1 MVGQFDHYFDRYANE
16 LLDEAMAEAELQ
28 LTGSSLAM
36 GGNNIVLYLVFGLV
50 LLLVLAGL
58 AIVIGKMR
66 RQRDEFDEGED
77 IFEQRF
83 NAGGFDQPDDPF
95 SNNDGFNSFDLKT
108 DDGFDQAPLLDDPAT
123 EPFDL
128 PEAAPVDEPAPL
140 PVMEEAKAPA
150 ENVVPLRAPE
160 PQPEVQP
167 MQRVEAPLRRDAA
180 MQMTSG
186 SDNLPTGDYDYGAT
200 ASASDNSGGSDW
212 SRGYEDTPTGS
223 SRGSF
228 DDEDTPYIAPFIRDY
243 IEESERRQSHRLDDM
258 RDDMRRQMS
267 SVREEQSSRLDLFL
281 SSIDRKLSSTI
292 NARRGEVEDGASTRR
307 RIDGLNDQLDRMSQN
322 MERHGERLLSLSR
335 SVEEQFGEIAPM
347 RGEVRG
353 VHEDVLS
360 FRRDVEANTL
370 AIGQLRDDIDVMK
383 EDFSRMERSF
393 LERAQADQGVTMR
406 LADVIRGTLDDDEFR
421 LGARLSNGHQA
432 DALIMLAGGRACVAV
447 DGRFPVECFNRLPS
461 KDAVRKNMKHA
472 KAAEDDFRRT
482 VLRAIFA
489 CSDRCIV
496 DGETTDSAILFMPS
510 EAAYTI
516 LHDRFP
522 DLVRDSHRA
531 RVWLTSP
538 STLMGTLAL
547 LHNVFDRDAAPE
559 PQPEPDLPPMAPDYA
574 DQADDEPYYSGP
586 DQYDDYG
593 DYDDRYAEEDY
604 REEPLGLSDDEESLE
619 DRLEALRQEEREL
632 QEEIARQQQRR
643 AAAPAR
649 EERRPRRYRSAEP
662 EQREVDPFE
671 ARLERFSLDLGEEER
686 EPSMEDRRTRKSFRR
701 DRDDD
706 LR

>member
-1 MVGQFDHYFDRYANE
+1 MVGQFDRFFDRYANE
-16 LLDEAMAEAELQ
+16 LLDEAMADAELQ

-36 GGNNIVLYLVFGLV
+36 GGSNVVFYLVFGIV
-50 LLLVLAGL
+50 LLVVLALL
-58 AIVIGKMR
+58 AVVIGKMR
-66 RQRDEFDEGED
+66 RQRDEFEEGED

-83 NAGGFDQPDDPF
+83 NAGGFDQADDPF
-95 SNNDGFNSFDLKT
+95 GNNDGFNSFDLKN
-108 DDGFDQAPLLDDPAT
+108 DDGFDRAPLLDDPAT

-128 PEAAPVDEPAPL
+128 PDPRPQDAPAPRPIL
-140 PVMEEAKAPA
+140 AEDKAPA

-160 PQPEVQP
+160 SQPEVQP
-167 MQRVEAPLRRDAA
+167 LQRVEQPMRREASA
-180 MQMTSG
+180 QMSSG
-186 SDNLPTGDYDYGAT
+186 SDNVSSGDYDYGAS
-200 ASASDNSGGSDW
+200 ASASDGSGGSDW
-212 SRGYEDTPTGS
+212 SRGYEDTATGS
-223 SRGSF
+223 SRGTF

-243 IEESERRQSHRLDDM
+243 IEESERRQSGRLDDM

-281 SSIDRKLSSTI
+281 SSIDRKLSSTMT
-292 NARRGEVEDGASTRR
+292 ARRGEMEDGASTRR

-335 SVEEQFGEIAPM
+335 SVEEQFTEIAPM

-370 AIGQLRDDIDVMK
+370 AIGQLREDIDVMK
-383 EDFSRMERSF
+383 EDFTRMERSF
-393 LERAQADQGVTMR
+393 LDRAQADQGITMR

-421 LGARLSNGHQA
+421 LSARLSNGHQA

-447 DGRFPVECFNRLPS
+447 DGRFPIESFNRLPS
-461 KDAVRKNMKHA
+461 KDAVRRNMKHA

-547 LHNVFDRDAAPE
+547 LHNVFDRSVTPE
-559 PQPEPDLPPMAPDYA
+559 PELEPDLPPVTGSYTDELE
-574 DQADDEPYYSGP
+574 DEPFYAGP
-586 DQYDDYG
+586 ERYDDC
-593 DYDDRYAEEDY
+593 DDHDDRYAEDEY
-604 REEPLGLSDDEESLE
+604 RDEPLALSDDEESLE
-619 DRLEALRQEEREL
+619 DRLRALREEEREL
-632 QEEIARQQQRR
+632 QEEIARQQHRR
-643 AAAPAR
+643 EAPPVR
-649 EERRPRRYRSAEP
+649 QERAPRRYRSAEP
-662 EQREVDPFE
+662 GPREVDPFE
-671 ARLERFSLDLGEEER
+671 ARLERFSLDLEEEQR
-686 EPSMEDRRTRKSFRR
+686 EPAIEDRRTRKSFRR